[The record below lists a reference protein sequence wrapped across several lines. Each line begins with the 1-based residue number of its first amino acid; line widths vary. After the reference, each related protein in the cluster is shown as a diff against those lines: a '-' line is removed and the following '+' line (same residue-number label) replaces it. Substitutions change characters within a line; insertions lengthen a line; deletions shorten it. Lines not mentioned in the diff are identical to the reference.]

1 MTVTY
6 EFAMDFNKPEVNHN
20 VMQLDLSIGKGH
32 LFWFIYMNTQS
43 HTHTNMQLTVH
54 AIRTTKVIVC
64 GTKEHTPI
72 RWSVDPGT
80 SGMGRVSDSRP
91 IIYWRAALKFL
102 RR

>member
-20 VMQLDLSIGKGH
+20 AMQLDLSIGKGH
-32 LFWFIYMNTQS
+32 FVLIHLYEHTVT
-43 HTHTNMQLTVH
+43 HTHTNIQLTDH
-54 AIRTTKVIVC
+54 ATRTTKC

-91 IIYWRAALKFL
+91 IIY
-102 RR
+102 